1 MEETE
6 EIKPDTKPGKP
17 WKNEGFYTSFEEAD
31 GVRQKLNRIWEGS
44 EQHKGMQVKVKWSN
58 ARQQFMVKTR
68 LHPDFEP
75 VKEVKKET
83 TKNGKGKRRNK
94 KNTDRTKF
102 DPTASV

>member
-1 MEETE
+1 MTVKEKINKSWNNKSFHETYE
-6 EIKPDTKPGKP
+6 SA
-17 WKNEGFYTSFEEAD
+17 NSA
-31 GVRQKLNRIWEGS
+31 RNKLLNIWAEN

-75 VKEVKKET
+75 TKEVKKET

>member
-6 EIKPDTKPGKP
+6 EIKPDIKPGKP

-31 GVRQKLNRIWEGS
+31 AVRQKLNRIWKGS
-44 EQHKGMQVKVKWSN
+44 DQHKGMQVKVKWSN
-58 ARQQFMVKTR
+58 ARQKFMVKTR

-75 VKEVKKET
+75 KKEAKE
-83 TKNGKGKRRNK
+83 TKNNGKGKRRNK